1 MPLKNTKRKPTT
13 LRKQRRVVKGAPT
26 SQKFRMMKSYDKVID
41 RGANL
46 SKDPYKKPSEGGNK
60 GQKFHKGKLS
70 KSKGANVYESHK
82 GTIGDHGAGKYGSVL
97 RKHKS
102 KTSTTSKAGR
112 TIRKSTTD
120 ADVIKEKKLGKGA
133 TSMEGSYKSQKE
145 NWRVKIP
152 KKKKKS
158 KNSLYGD
165 WMKD

>member
-46 SKDPYKKPSEGGNK
+46 SKDPSKKPSEGGNK

-70 KSKGANVYESHK
+70 KSKGVNVYESHK
-82 GTIGDHGAGKYGSVL
+82 GTSGVDSDGEL

-112 TIRKSTTD
+112 TARKSTTT
-120 ADVIKEKKLGKGA
+120 ADVIKSKLLPDGS
-133 TSMEGSYKSQKE
+133 TSMKGSYKSQKE